1 MAGRVRSAGHDLIVW
16 NRTAERTQPL
26 VAEGARAARTPA
38 EAAREAEIVITM
50 LAGPAA
56 LEAVTAGPDGI
67 AGAISPAACL
77 VEMSTVGPKAALAA
91 RDRLPDGT
99 GFVDAPVMGSVG
111 PARSGELTVLA
122 GGDVDRVEKVLAI
135 FGTVV
140 RCGVA
145 GSGAARKILLISAA
159 IAGVTLTGE
168 LLALAEALGVPR
180 DTALDAL
187 AAGPL
192 TASVNRIKSTSSDF
206 IITLAAKDL
215 TLATDAADLPQLAAA
230 RDWLRTAAA
239 EGGADTD
246 LRNVGRVHPPRPHL
260 GAAAP
265 VARSGSPA
273 GAERAAGHLAGI
285 LDTLLLRCATAAG
298 RAGPHAGAAVADAIP
313 HRDR

>member
-1 MAGRVRSAGHDLIVW
+1 MTTVAFLGLGRMGTLMAGRVRLAGHDLIVW
-16 NRTAERTQPL
+16 NRTPERARPL

-50 LAGPAA
+50 LADPAA
-56 LEAVTAGPDGI
+56 LEAVMTGPGGI

-140 RCGVA
+140 RCGPA
-145 GSGAARKILLISAA
+145 GSGAARKIVLISAA
-159 IAGVTLTGE
+159 VAGVTLTGE
-168 LLALAEALGVPR
+168 VLALAEALGVPR

-206 IITLAAKDL
+206 VIALAAKDL

-239 EGGADTD
+239 EGAADVD
-246 LRNVGRVHPPRPHL
+246 VRDVVAYIRPGHL
-260 GAAAP
+260 GTAKP
-265 VARSGSPA
+265 SAR
-273 GAERAAGHLAGI
+273 
-285 LDTLLLRCATAAG
+285 
-298 RAGPHAGAAVADAIP
+298 
-313 HRDR
+313 

>member
-1 MAGRVRSAGHDLIVW
+1 MTTIAFLGLGRMGTLMAGRVRSAGHDLIVW
-16 NRTAERTQPL
+16 NRTPERTQPL

-67 AGAISPAACL
+67 AVAISPAACL

-140 RCGVA
+140 RCGAA

-159 IAGVTLTGE
+159 IAGVTLAGE
-168 LLALAEALGVPR
+168 LIALAEALGVPR

-239 EGGADTD
+239 EGAADTD
-246 LRNVGRVHPPRPHL
+246 LRNVVGYIRP
-260 GAAAP
+260 G
-265 VARSGSPA
+265 G
-273 GAERAAGHLAGI
+273 
-285 LDTLLLRCATAAG
+285 T
-298 RAGPHAGAAVADAIP
+298 
-313 HRDR
+313 